1 MGYLGL
7 HGKMYDWLCTN
18 TYPLPNSIQSHF
30 FPPRCYIHPY
40 IWRFS
45 PNVSSTEWCPSMSSK
60 TFIEPESIFTQ
71 EREFGR
77 SPYGTAKSLKP
88 LTYFELYQNGQICN
102 ITKSI
107 YQLFHNDF
115 IVCISVHVQN
125 QNQFYISKQIGH
137 SHCLNFNWFID
148 C

>member
-1 MGYLGL
+1 
-7 HGKMYDWLCTN
+7 
-18 TYPLPNSIQSHF
+18 
-30 FPPRCYIHPY
+30 
-40 IWRFS
+40 
-45 PNVSSTEWCPSMSSK
+45 MSSK
-60 TFIEPESIFTQ
+60 TFIEPESIFSQ

-77 SPYGTAKSLKP
+77 APYGTAKSLKP

-137 SHCLNFNWFID
+137 SHCLNFN
-148 C
+148 